1 MIRLIAGLLL
11 FFAGAAEAQQGQAVG
26 PTAPCSA
33 FGTASG
39 TCAQGNDIRFGV
51 ITAQGR
57 LTLTANTPVMTATA
71 SAQTTLRYDCYLGNT
86 VPYFNGTV
94 DTLDTV
100 ASCEVTDAMVSAASA
115 GQVVNNNVY
124 DVWWVTGGANKI
136 CLAMSAAVGG
146 GGGWSADTAGSNT
159 ARGTGYTQLDRIT
172 RPYITNKNSITNCFN
187 GATNYGPV
195 SANQGT
201 YLGTVYSSANG
212 QVSWTLGASASGG
225 TAGLLGVWNMYN
237 RVNVATTVTDSGASY
252 TYAVNTVR
260 QARASAGNQV
270 SFISGL
276 AEDGVS
282 AFYAGETTLATIL
295 AAGNWICIGLDITS
309 NCSSQRFIATNDVAS
324 TTPSYGQFAYY
335 IGAPQV
341 GLHVLSANEATNS
354 GANAN
359 TFDTNSLN
367 AFSVNLRM

>member
-1 MIRLIAGLLL
+1 MPRL
-11 FFAGAAEAQQGQAVG
+11 FAAVFIFVAFVSALAFG
-26 PTAPCSA
+26 DSSFVAPPCAA
-33 FGTASG
+33 FGTAAG

-100 ASCEVTDAMVSAASA
+100 ASCEVTDVMVSAASA

-237 RVNVATTVTDSGASY
+237 RVNVGTTVTDSGTSY
-252 TYAVNTVR
+252 TYTTATIR

-270 SFISGL
+270 TFLSGL
-276 AEDGVS
+276 PEESFTV
-282 AFYAGETTLATIL
+282 FYAAEGAFVAATSAQI
-295 AAGNWICIGLDITS
+295 ITCVGLDITS
-309 NCSSQRFIATNDVAS
+309 ACTGKRFSSFDAAAVAGGIGQLS
-324 TTPSYGQFAYY
+324 TYTGQ
-335 IGAPQV
+335 PQTGV
-341 GLHVLSANEATNS
+341 HVLSANES
-354 GANAN
+354 GDGINAN
-359 TFDTNSLN
+359 TFDNNSLN
-367 AFSVNLRM
+367 AFNVNLRM